1 MNRVVHF
8 EIAADDPERVTKFY
22 KKVFGWEIEKWQGPF
37 DYWLITTGNDKEPGI
52 NGGLNK
58 RTGISPACTVNTIA
72 VQSVDAILKKIV
84 KNGGKV
90 IREKTAIP
98 GVGYLAYCEDTAGI
112 LFGIM
117 ESDISARFY

>member
-1 MNRVVHF
+1 M
-8 EIAADDPERVTKFY
+8 KFY
-22 KKVFGWEIEKWQGPF
+22 KNVFGWKFDKWQGPF
-37 DYWLITTGNDKEPGI
+37 DYWLVTTGEDREPGI

-58 RTGISPACTVNTIA
+58 KMETIPACTVNTIV
-72 VQSVDAILKKIV
+72 VQSVDATIRKIV

-98 GVGYLAYCEDTAGI
+98 GMGYLAYCTDADGV